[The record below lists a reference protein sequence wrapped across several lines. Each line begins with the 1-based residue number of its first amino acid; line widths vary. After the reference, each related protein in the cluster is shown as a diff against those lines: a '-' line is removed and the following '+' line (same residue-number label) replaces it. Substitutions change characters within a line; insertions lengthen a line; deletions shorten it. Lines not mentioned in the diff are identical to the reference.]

1 MKKLNEGSKYWLQ
14 LFRQM
19 CSQASIDEWD
29 GIDFYDIAKAAQN
42 GDKSAKEA
50 IFWQMRNIIEATYA
64 KNKKSVY
71 LWSNQL
77 GLFEKNPE
85 GPSQVNEMALN
96 WISTSW
102 TVIFDGYPISDGE
115 TVGPLIKH
123 VQPTKGLD
131 YLSWIYSKKILNLLY
146 KEYYLNSSTGLS
158 KNKGI
163 DSISANLYADKR
175 QDNGG
180 EHSIKREIIDDW
192 QSETN
197 LPEEDLAV
205 SDALRSFRKFTRDP
219 ELNEKKHGFSPM
231 IAFRTV
237 IMNMAKG
244 TDAEKNVANLAAK
257 YNVSRNTFASYAKE
271 AATTLVNKYDVSLD
285 ELQQLIKVYG
295 SGALGR
301 LIKESSYKPKPLAR
315 INENYDFRLLES
327 IFNGKVLLSESNES
341 IYDVYDDYEKDQLK
355 KKEDD
360 NIETGVFVVTDFSD
374 DSYKNPKVKR
384 IKIADGVTS
393 IKEDAFFNCKN
404 LTEVIIPD
412 SVTTI
417 GDFAFANCEELKT
430 IKIPKNVTS
439 IGRGAFCGCIYM
451 TSIIIP
457 DSVTTIE
464 DSTFS
469 NCMRLETIKIPNS
482 VTSIGEG
489 AFLNCARLAS
499 IIIPDSVTSI
509 GKLAFADCNRF
520 KTIKIPNSVTSI
532 GDRAF
537 YNCYNL
543 ESIKMP
549 ESATSI
555 GFETF
560 RSCNSLKS
568 INIPKGVTAIEYS
581 TFFMCED
588 LTSIII
594 PDSVTSIENDAFEN
608 CKNLKT
614 IHYAG
619 TRDQW
624 NAIEKAFDWI
634 PSTRE
639 LMIDYNYQE
648 SSTFDEGSVKLTTVE
663 ENKKKYWNNFFDSI
677 LKESSVS
684 LKEHENPYAPRAA
697 TICKSLTKDID
708 FDNDDNAWD
717 KAADILV
724 EFIDSMIEQSMD
736 YFPVDEYEPELYKI
750 WEEHEKRH
758 E

>member
-14 LFRQM
+14 LFHQM

-29 GIDFYDIAKAAQN
+29 GIDFYDIAKAAQS

-50 IFWQMRNIIEATYA
+50 IFWQMRNTIEATYA

-102 TVIFDGYPISDGE
+102 TVIFDGYPVSDGE

-244 TDAEKNVANLAAK
+244 ADAEKNVANLAAK

-327 IFNGKVLLSESNES
+327 IFNGKVLLSESDISN
-341 IYDVYDDYEKDQLK
+341 DVV
-355 KKEDD
+355 
-360 NIETGVFVVTDFSD
+360 ITDFSD
-374 DSYKNPKVKR
+374 DLSKNLDIKR
-384 IKIADGVTS
+384 VKIADGVTS
-393 IKEDAFFNCKN
+393 IEEDAFFGCKN
-404 LTEVIIPD
+404 LTEV
-412 SVTTI
+412 
-417 GDFAFANCEELKT
+417 
-430 IKIPKNVTS
+430 
-439 IGRGAFCGCIYM
+439 
-451 TSIIIP
+451 
-457 DSVTTIE
+457 
-464 DSTFS
+464 
-469 NCMRLETIKIPNS
+469 
-482 VTSIGEG
+482 
-489 AFLNCARLAS
+489 
-499 IIIPDSVTSI
+499 
-509 GKLAFADCNRF
+509 
-520 KTIKIPNSVTSI
+520 
-532 GDRAF
+532 
-537 YNCYNL
+537 
-543 ESIKMP
+543 
-549 ESATSI
+549 
-555 GFETF
+555 
-560 RSCNSLKS
+560 
-568 INIPKGVTAIEYS
+568 
-581 TFFMCED
+581 
-588 LTSIII
+588 II

-619 TRDQW
+619 TKDQW
-624 NAIEKAFDWI
+624 NAIEKAFDWKAGCSQKI
-634 PSTRE
+634 
-639 LMIDYNYQE
+639 MIDYNYQE
-648 SSTFDEGSVKLTTVE
+648 NSVFDESSVKLTTVK
-663 ENKKKYWNNFFDSI
+663 ENKKKYWNNFFDSV

-697 TICKSLTKDID
+697 AICKSLTKDID

>member
-14 LFRQM
+14 LFHQM

-244 TDAEKNVANLAAK
+244 ADAEKNVANLAAK

-327 IFNGKVLLSESNES
+327 IFNGKVLLSESDES
-341 IYDVYDDYEKDQLK
+341 IYDAHDEYEKDQLK
-355 KKEDD
+355 KKEDED
-360 NIETGVFVVTDFSD
+360 NQ
-374 DSYKNPKVKR
+374 
-384 IKIADGVTS
+384 
-393 IKEDAFFNCKN
+393 
-404 LTEVIIPD
+404 
-412 SVTTI
+412 
-417 GDFAFANCEELKT
+417 
-430 IKIPKNVTS
+430 
-439 IGRGAFCGCIYM
+439 
-451 TSIIIP
+451 
-457 DSVTTIE
+457 
-464 DSTFS
+464 
-469 NCMRLETIKIPNS
+469 
-482 VTSIGEG
+482 
-489 AFLNCARLAS
+489 
-499 IIIPDSVTSI
+499 
-509 GKLAFADCNRF
+509 
-520 KTIKIPNSVTSI
+520 
-532 GDRAF
+532 
-537 YNCYNL
+537 
-543 ESIKMP
+543 
-549 ESATSI
+549 
-555 GFETF
+555 
-560 RSCNSLKS
+560 
-568 INIPKGVTAIEYS
+568 
-581 TFFMCED
+581 
-588 LTSIII
+588 
-594 PDSVTSIENDAFEN
+594 ENF
-608 CKNLKT
+608 
-614 IHYAG
+614 
-619 TRDQW
+619 
-624 NAIEKAFDWI
+624 
-634 PSTRE
+634 
-639 LMIDYNYQE
+639 
-648 SSTFDEGSVKLTTVE
+648 TFDEGSVKLATVVKE
-663 ENKKKYWNNFFDSI
+663 SAERKYWNNFFDKI
-677 LKESSVS
+677 TESSVS
-684 LKEHENPYAPRAA
+684 LKEHENPYASRAA
-697 TICKSLTKDID
+697 AICKSLTKDID